1 MENGLTKQQLQSKYH
16 QDIMSKLQAIQKSFD
31 EMIERTDQ
39 RLVSFNVEPI
49 RYVDNK

>member
-1 MENGLTKQQLQSKYH
+1 MENGLTKQQLQRKYH
-16 QDIMSKLQAIQKSFD
+16 NDIMAQLKAIQKSFD

-49 RYVDNK
+49 RYIDNK